1 MSKTV
6 KNGLVFVLIVVIA
19 FAIIWLAYDM
29 FKKEPTDANIMA
41 SNLADENTGLDNI
54 INDLFENVIV
64 NDVTENQVKED
75 KTINKI
81 EENKVTEEDT
91 RKEDTAGSVTSK
103 EEKAIALVKAEWGGE
118 DGVYFTNESIDAQ
131 GRYIVSVRDQ
141 GSTNALAYF
150 IVDINK
156 ELVTK
161 K

>member
-1 MSKTV
+1 MNKTV
-6 KNGLVFVLIVVIA
+6 KNGLIFVLIAVIV

-29 FKKEPTDANIMA
+29 FKKEPTDTNTIA

-54 INDLFENVIV
+54 INDLFENVVI
-64 NDVTENQVKED
+64 NDVIENEVKED
-75 KTINKI
+75 KTANKV
-81 EENKVTEEDT
+81 EENKVTDEET
-91 RKEDTAGSVTSK
+91 KREETTGSVTSR
-103 EEKAIALVKAEWGGE
+103 EEKAIELVKAEWGGE
-118 DGVYFTNESIDAQ
+118 DGVYFTNESIDSQ

-141 GSTNALAYF
+141 ASTNALAYF